1 MSGFFK
7 CATVTGAHGSQ
18 AVVRGDLEYDA
29 DAAAGIRVARIDV
42 RILAAT
48 DGPEA
53 ESDRQRSVY
62 QKCLDAAC
70 VGQTGGIS
78 KWRQPTLKVD
88 HSRRGAY
95 QRTRL
100 PLRLSGWILA
110 AGYRV
115 VAPDFFGFGRSDK
128 PVDEY
133 VYTFDFHRSSM
144 ISLVEALDLRRTMLV
159 CQDWGD

>member
-53 ESDRQRSVY
+53 ESDRQR
-62 QKCLDAAC
+62 
-70 VGQTGGIS
+70 
-78 KWRQPTLKVD
+78 
-88 HSRRGAY
+88 
-95 QRTRL
+95 
-100 PLRLSGWILA
+100 
-110 AGYRV
+110 
-115 VAPDFFGFGRSDK
+115 FGVPKMLGRS
-128 PVDEY
+128 
-133 VYTFDFHRSSM
+133 
-144 ISLVEALDLRRTMLV
+144 LRRP
-159 CQDWGD
+159 DWWHLEMAPTDA